1 MTAHRQ
7 KPTITPEIVKR
18 FAAYGAKHLAW
29 GVIHCS
35 FDDGN
40 WDRRARVDESTDDE
54 GRWIASIHDALTE
67 SQRRRLRS
75 AVRDLEP
82 KPW

>member
-18 FAAYGAKHLAW
+18 FAAYYARNPAW

-40 WDRRARVDESTDDE
+40 WKLRARVDESTDDE

-67 SQRRRLRS
+67 SQKRRLCK
-75 AVRDLEP
+75 AAEGLEP